1 MFGRRNVDGLHVLDQ
16 FALLKPAFAVCP
28 PLPALFVLDVD
39 DAAARDGCRRCET
52 QITYFEEHAHV
63 IVEHDAVGVSEREDF
78 VVVHH
83 GVHRFDPVCVQ
94 VAVQHQPLRV
104 AVLFLPQFF

>member
-1 MFGRRNVDGLHVLDQ
+1 M
-16 FALLKPAFAVCP
+16 
-28 PLPALFVLDVD
+28 
-39 DAAARDGCRRCET
+39 
-52 QITYFEEHAHV
+52 